1 MRVLINGGGV
11 AGLTLAYWL
20 RRNGIEP
27 VVLER
32 SPHGRLGEYGID
44 FLGTA
49 HDVAGRM
56 GIVDRLEAQQLPVDS
71 VDFVDASGRAWARL
85 TVPLLDRVIKGPR
98 LGLMQN
104 TLEEALL
111 EAVRDDVEIRFGESI
126 EGVRIVRGGVEA
138 DLASGGTEKFDLLV
152 GADGS
157 HSLTRELVFGAEE
170 RFARYLG
177 CRLASYKVPDRYH
190 LGRVRAHYTEPGR
203 QTVVYP
209 TGRAD
214 ELAALFVFRARYG
227 GAVPRQERLDLLR
240 SAFDGMGWITP
251 ALLEDA
257 PADGDV
263 FMDTVTQI
271 VLPSWHRGR
280 VVLVGDACGSLTMLS
295 AQGVSMAMGGA
306 YLLAEALR
314 DEREPERAF
323 DRYERRMRGEVARRQ
338 RTARLFTRTLI
349 PATRPRLL
357 VQRTVTRTITRAAFA
372 PVLRRRF
379 GTGTILAKRAAPPT
393 GWRRRA
399 WRLPIG
405 LFRAGLGRLVPHRMM
420 LLTHTGR
427 NSGQPRQAVIEIVA
441 RDRGSVVAAS
451 GFGTGADWYRNV
463 LKTPEVT
470 IQIGGH
476 PRPAVAVPLSA
487 AEGADVMATYAAR
500 HPAAA
505 RRLCDLMGFDDVLDF
520 RQVGGRIPFVR
531 FSAPR

>member
-1 MRVLINGGGV
+1 MKVLINGGGV

-32 SPHGRLGEYGID
+32 SPHGRLGGYGID
-44 FLGTA
+44 FFGTA

-56 GIVDRLEAQQLPVDS
+56 GIIDRLEARQLPVDS

-85 TVPLLDRVIKGPR
+85 TVPLLNRVIKGPR
-98 LGLMQN
+98 LGLMHT

-111 EAVRDDVEIRFGESI
+111 EAVQNDVEIRFGESV

-138 DLASGGTEKFDLLV
+138 DLASGGTEEFDLLV
-152 GADGS
+152 GADGI

-214 ELAALFVFRARYG
+214 ELAALFIFRARNG

-240 SAFDGMGWITP
+240 STFDGMGWITP

-263 FMDTVTQI
+263 FMDTMTQI

-280 VVLVGDACGSLTMLS
+280 VALVGDACGSMTMLS

-338 RTARLFTRTLI
+338 RTARLFTRTLV
-349 PATRPRLL
+349 PATRPQL
-357 VQRTVTRTITRAAFA
+357 VVQKAVTRTITRAAFA
-372 PVLRRRF
+372 PVLRRQF
-379 GTGTILAKRAAPPT
+379 GAETILAKRAAPPT

-405 LFRAGLGRLVPHRMM
+405 LFRAGLGWLVPHRMM

-427 NSGQPRQAVIEIVA
+427 SSGQPRQAVIEIVA
-441 RDRGSVVAAS
+441 RDGGSVVAAS

-487 AEGADVMATYAAR
+487 AEGADIMATYAAR

-505 RRLCDLMGFDDVLDF
+505 RRLCGLMGFDDVLDF